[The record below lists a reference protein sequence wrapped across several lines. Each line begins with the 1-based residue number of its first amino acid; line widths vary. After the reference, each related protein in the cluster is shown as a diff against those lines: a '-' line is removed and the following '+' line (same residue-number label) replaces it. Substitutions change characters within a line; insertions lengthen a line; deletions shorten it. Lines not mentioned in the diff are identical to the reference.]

1 MAHKKI
7 RTLML
12 FLALFALGSILL
24 VACARPGTTTSTGS
38 SSSSSAS
45 SSPTSSSS
53 SCPSGDT
60 LQTTTSNFAQ
70 TCITLS
76 KGGTLKVVPGP
87 GSTFHI
93 LDYGQWNNGTA
104 QPATPANVPPLK
116 DVQLTS
122 SSVSIGPFTT
132 AGTYQIYCT
141 IHPGMN
147 LTVIVT

>member
-7 RTLML
+7 RALML
-12 FLALFALGSILL
+12 FLALFTLGSILL
-24 VACARPGTTTSTGS
+24 AACTRQGAASTS
-38 SSSSSAS
+38 SSSSSAP

-60 LQTTTSNFAQ
+60 VQTVTSNFAQ
-70 TCITLS
+70 SCITLS
-76 KGGTLKVVPGP
+76 KSGTLKVVPGP

-104 QPATPANVPPLK
+104 QPATPASVLPLK
-116 DVQLTS
+116 NVQVTS

-132 AGTYQIYCT
+132 AGTYHMYYT
-141 IHPGMN
+141 VHPGMN
-147 LTVIVT
+147 LTVIVK